1 MNEKPKIPEQN
12 ELVLATVRKI
22 VPYGAFC
29 TLTEYNNTEA
39 FLHVSEVA
47 SRWIKNIHEFLS
59 DNQKLVV
66 RVLRVDREKGQ
77 VDVSLRRVNE
87 EEKKNKLESIKRAS
101 RSDKLLA
108 IALQKIKSPMKL
120 PELAAKL
127 EEVYGEPY
135 AAMESILGG
144 DTLAEVQIPEDLK
157 KEIIDIVQK
166 SIKRARV
173 SIAAELT
180 FRCFGPDGVAH
191 ITRALSVNDDDVKIT
206 YVGAPRYHLDVF
218 ASDYKE
224 AKKRMDKVLAKISD
238 GAGKDCVFEYSI
250 AE

>member
-1 MNEKPKIPEQN
+1 MNEKTRTPEQN

-29 TLTEYNNTEA
+29 TLPEFNNTEA

-77 VDVSLRRVNE
+77 LDVSLRRVSE

-101 RSDKLLA
+101 RSDKLLT

-120 PELAAKL
+120 PELSAKL

-135 AAMESILGG
+135 ASMEAILEG
-144 DTLAEVQIPEDLK
+144 DTLTEVQIPDELK
-157 KEIIDIVQK
+157 KEIIDIVQM

-173 SIAAELT
+173 S
-180 FRCFGPDGVAH
+180 
-191 ITRALSVNDDDVKIT
+191 
-206 YVGAPRYHLDVF
+206 
-218 ASDYKE
+218 
-224 AKKRMDKVLAKISD
+224 
-238 GAGKDCVFEYSI
+238 
-250 AE
+250 